1 MVPCC
6 IKPAIL
12 GHRPMKKRLALLVLL
27 VLLTACDR
35 PSEEL
40 FPNSASPTGSAF
52 PLSDPGPSASPTP
65 PAVPEQSPPTSG
77 KASADCVE
85 GWSTPPPGSPRA
97 TFPLRVIR
105 RSVPLPGDPV
115 VVEMRYFVGPES
127 PPSEKGYLL
136 EIERWYVKLYVE
148 EDLTFQGRFLVESRE
163 FGAGVS
169 AVAPYDTRGF
179 RSPDWSGFA
188 WNVSEPT
195 PKAYPGLPGTWAGDR
210 YDFVR
215 GGAGLAVRGLPPEV
229 SGCIDSA

>member
-1 MVPCC
+1 
-6 IKPAIL
+6 
-12 GHRPMKKRLALLVLL
+12 MKKLLALSSLVV
-27 VLLTACDR
+27 VLAACDR
-35 PSEEL
+35 PSEDL
-40 FPNSASPTGSAF
+40 FPNSASPTAGAF
-52 PLSDPGPSASPTP
+52 PTSEGDPSASPTP
-65 PAVPEQSPPTSG
+65 PSVPERPPATRG
-77 KASADCVE
+77 AASEDCVE
-85 GWSTPPPGSPRA
+85 GWTTPPPGSARA

-105 RSVPLPGDPV
+105 RSVRMPGEPV
-115 VVEMRYFVGPES
+115 VVDMRYFVGPES

-169 AVAPYDTRGF
+169 AVAPYDTEGF

-188 WNVSEPT
+188 WNASEPT
-195 PKAYPGLPGTWAGDR
+195 PKAYVGLPGRWAGDR

-215 GGAGLAVRGLPPEV
+215 GGAGLAVRGLPPQV